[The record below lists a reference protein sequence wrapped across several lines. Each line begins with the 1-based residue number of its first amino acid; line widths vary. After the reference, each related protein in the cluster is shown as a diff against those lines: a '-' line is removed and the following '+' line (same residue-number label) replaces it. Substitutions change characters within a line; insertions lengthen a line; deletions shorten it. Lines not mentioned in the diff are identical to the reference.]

1 MGNVNL
7 KKINSYQG
15 KYLFEVDISG
25 SLHTISL
32 SRDYWLK
39 LSDGTEPASQLILD
53 SVMFLLAR
61 EPKENILP
69 EFDLADIPKY
79 FPDYEEIIRKKSID

>member
-7 KKINSYQG
+7 KKLNSYQG

-25 SLHTISL
+25 SLHKISL
-32 SRDYWLK
+32 GRDYWLK

-69 EFDLADIPKY
+69 EFDLADISKY
-79 FPDYEEIIRKKSID
+79 FPDYEEIIRKK

>member
-7 KKINSYQG
+7 KKLSSYQG

-25 SLHTISL
+25 DSHKISL
-32 SRDYWLK
+32 GRDYWLK
-39 LSDGTEPASQLILD
+39 LTDGTEPASQLVLD
-53 SVMFLLAR
+53 SLMFLLAR

-69 EFDLADIPKY
+69 EFDLADISKY
-79 FPDYEEIIRKKSID
+79 FPEYEKVISKK